1 MGALTSVARTNEQ
14 GLREISVHDALAVRG
29 KVRFV
34 DVREP
39 VEWAGELGHIEGAEL
54 VPLATV
60 AQAAAGWDRAAEVV
74 LVCRSG
80 GRSGRA
86 TAQLASMGFSGVYNM
101 VGGMLAW
108 NDAKLPVA
116 R

>member
-1 MGALTSVARTNEQ
+1 MGTLTAVAHTNEQ
-14 GLREISVHDALAVRG
+14 GMREITVQDALDARG
-29 KVRFV
+29 RVRFV

-39 VEWAGELGHIEGAEL
+39 HEWTGELGHIAGAEL

-60 AQAAAGWDRAAEVV
+60 EQAAESWDRAAELVV
-74 LVCRSG
+74 VCRSG

-86 TAQLASMGFSGVYNM
+86 TLQLMAKGFTQVYNM
-101 VGGMLAW
+101 AGGMLAW
-108 NDAKLPVA
+108 SDAKQPVE

>member
-1 MGALTSVARTNEQ
+1 MGALKTMARTNEQ
-14 GLREISVHDALAVRG
+14 GLREITVHDALAVRG
-29 KVRFV
+29 KVRLV

-39 VEWAGELGHIEGAEL
+39 HEWNGELGHIEGAEL
-54 VPLATV
+54 VPLATLE
-60 AQAAAGWDRAAEVV
+60 QAAKAWEPRAEVV
-74 LVCRSG
+74 MVCRSG

-86 TAQLASMGFSGVYNM
+86 TAQLAAMGFSDVFNM